1 MGISRQAYY
10 KRIWAHEARAQH
22 DQSVLDFVLEKRR
35 RQPRLGTPKLHHLL
49 NMEAEAALKV
59 GRDRLF
65 TILREARE
73 LVARKRAY
81 HKTTLSH
88 HRFRRHPNLLKE
100 WRAQVVATGP
110 VQVWVGDITYLPPQQ
125 NVASPSQVTDAFSR
139 KILGHHVHETLHTE
153 SVLKALKNAVGE
165 RQTNRPLIHHSDC
178 GAQSCSDLYQRL
190 HIKHGITCS
199 MTEGYDCY
207 QNAMAERVNGILKME
222 FLLHRP
228 KDLAEARKMVDES
241 VGIYNQERPHLA
253 LNTERP
259 MRCIGRFESET
270 GVNLFQD

>member
-35 RQPRLGTPKLHHLL
+35 RQPRLGTRKLHHLL
-49 NMEAEAALKV
+49 NMEAEAALQV

-73 LVARKRAY
+73 LVPRKRAY
-81 HKTTLSH
+81 HKTTHSH

-100 WRAQVVATGP
+100 GPAQVIATGP
-110 VQVWVGDITYLPPQQ
+110 EQVWVADITYLPTQQ
-125 NVASPSQVTDAFSR
+125 NVAYLSLVTDAFSR
-139 KILGHHVHETLHTE
+139 KIVGHHVHETLHTE

-165 RQTNRPLIHHSDC
+165 RQTDQPLIHHSDR
-178 GAQSCSDLYQRL
+178 GAQYCSDLYQRL

-253 LNTERP
+253 LKYKTPDAVHRA
-259 MRCIGRFESET
+259 F
-270 GVNLFQD
+270 